1 MWVILVINV
10 VIAIIAIIAIIAR
23 LNNGAEA
30 FNLFNGGLV
39 FVTFGIVLLLGAIP
53 VYRNFDTSSVLM
65 FVAGI
70 LIVLGIIML
79 IVSVIA
85 RSTRKINLQDLAIAL
100 MVAAV
105 CLVYFI
111 HNASLNFAN
120 LLVPELALIVGLILL
135 VYPKQ
140 K

>member
-10 VIAIIAIIAIIAR
+10 VIAIIAIIAR
-23 LNNGAEA
+23 LNNGSEA

-120 LLVPELALIVGLILL
+120 ILVPELALIVGLILL

>member
-10 VIAIIAIIAIIAR
+10 VIAIIAIIAR

-39 FVTFGIVLLLGAIP
+39 FVTFGIVLLLGAVP

>member
-1 MWVILVINV
+1 MWVIIVINV
-10 VIAIIAIIAIIAR
+10 VIAIIAIIAR

>member
-10 VIAIIAIIAIIAR
+10 VIAIIAIIAR

-120 LLVPELALIVGLILL
+120 LVVPELALIVGLILL

>member
-10 VIAIIAIIAIIAR
+10 VIAIIAIIAR

-30 FNLFNGGLV
+30 FNLFNGGLI

-105 CLVYFI
+105 CVVYFI

>member
-10 VIAIIAIIAIIAR
+10 VIAIIAIIAR

-70 LIVLGIIML
+70 LSLLGIIML

>member
-1 MWVILVINV
+1 MCVILVINV
-10 VIAIIAIIAIIAR
+10 VIAIIAIIAR

-53 VYRNFDTSSVLM
+53 VYRNFDTSSVLR

>member
-10 VIAIIAIIAIIAR
+10 VIAIIAIIAR

-39 FVTFGIVLLLGAIP
+39 FVTFGIVLLLGAIT

-105 CLVYFI
+105 CVVYFI

>member
-10 VIAIIAIIAIIAR
+10 VIAIIAIIAR

-30 FNLFNGGLV
+30 FNLFNAGVV
-39 FVTFGIVLLLGAIP
+39 FVAFSIVLLLGAIP

-105 CLVYFI
+105 CVVYFI

>member
-10 VIAIIAIIAIIAR
+10 VIAIIAIIAR

-85 RSTRKINLQDLAIAL
+85 RSTRKINLQDLVIAL

>member
-10 VIAIIAIIAIIAR
+10 VIAIIAIIAR

-65 FVAGI
+65 FVAC
-70 LIVLGIIML
+70 IMNE
-79 IVSVIA
+79 IYYAHCS
-85 RSTRKINLQDLAIAL
+85 
-100 MVAAV
+100 
-105 CLVYFI
+105 Y
-111 HNASLNFAN
+111 H
-120 LLVPELALIVGLILL
+120 
-135 VYPKQ
+135 
-140 K
+140 

>member
-1 MWVILVINV
+1 MWVILIINV
-10 VIAIIAIIAIIAR
+10 IIASIAIIAGF
-23 LNNGAEA
+23 NNRAEA
-30 FNLFNGGLV
+30 FSLFN
-39 FVTFGIVLLLGAIP
+39 A
-53 VYRNFDTSSVLM
+53 DTSSVLM

-120 LLVPELALIVGLILL
+120 LLVPELAFIVGLILL

>member
-10 VIAIIAIIAIIAR
+10 VIAIIAIIAR
-23 LNNGAEA
+23 LNNGVEA

-105 CLVYFI
+105 CVVYFI

>member
-10 VIAIIAIIAIIAR
+10 VIAIIAIIAR

-30 FNLFNGGLV
+30 FNLINGGLV

>member
-10 VIAIIAIIAIIAR
+10 VIAIIAIIAR
-23 LNNGAEA
+23 LNNGAEV

>member
-10 VIAIIAIIAIIAR
+10 VIAIIAIIAR

-30 FNLFNGGLV
+30 FNLFNAGIV
-39 FVTFGIVLLLGAIP
+39 FITFGIVLLLGAIP

>member
-10 VIAIIAIIAIIAR
+10 VITIIAIIAR

>member
-10 VIAIIAIIAIIAR
+10 VIAIIAIIAR

-30 FNLFNGGLV
+30 FNLFNAGLV

>member
-10 VIAIIAIIAIIAR
+10 VIAIIAIIAR

-39 FVTFGIVLLLGAIP
+39 FVTFGIVLLLGASP

>member
-1 MWVILVINV
+1 MWVILIINV
-10 VIAIIAIIAIIAR
+10 IIASIAIIAGF
-23 LNNGAEA
+23 NNRAEA
-30 FNLFNGGLV
+30 FSLFNAGVV
-39 FVTFGIVLLLGAIP
+39 FVAFGIGLLLGAIP

-85 RSTRKINLQDLAIAL
+85 KSTRKINLQDLAIAL

>member
-10 VIAIIAIIAIIAR
+10 VIAIIAIIAR

-39 FVTFGIVLLLGAIP
+39 FVTFCVVFLLGIIS
-53 VYRNFDTSSVLM
+53 VYLNFVNSSVFI

-70 LIVLGIIML
+70 LIVLSIIKF

>member
-10 VIAIIAIIAIIAR
+10 VIAIIAIIAR

-39 FVTFGIVLLLGAIP
+39 FVAFGIVLLLGAIP

>member
-10 VIAIIAIIAIIAR
+10 VIAIIAIIAR
-23 LNNGAEA
+23 LNNGVEA